1 MQGEGQAVLIAQR
14 RRSQSYWAIS
24 LRRLLRKKIGVA
36 SLTVILI
43 MYGAGI
49 LAPLVT
55 PYGFNDQNLN
65 IAKQPPPG
73 VGAKVVNQTVV
84 DDGERVTPQ
93 RRLTTITLSN
103 AQRKMEVG
111 QATFLDGGANEKI
124 NVGDRLAVVTRT
136 AGSWSHPFGTDRLGR
151 DILTRIIYGLRTTV
165 IITVITLVTGS
176 LVLGI
181 TLGLVA
187 GYFGK
192 LIDSIIMRV
201 GEVTSALP
209 DILLLLIFF
218 FTIRAPLRSWLQG
231 VEDTLGV
238 DLIRLGVADYLVVSL
253 AFAIFSWFGMAR
265 MVRGQVL
272 QARENQYVEAAR
284 SIGVSTPRILIRHVL
299 PNVMGPVI
307 VLVSAGL
314 GAVAGSE
321 VLLSFL
327 GIGVQPPTPSLGL
340 MIFENASLSVLRT
353 NPHLLLFPVGTLSV
367 LLFTFNLL
375 GDAVNDAFNPRTR

>member
-1 MQGEGQAVLIAQR
+1 MQGEGQAVLIAQPQR
-14 RRSQSYWAIS
+14 NRSYWAIS
-24 LRRLLRKKIGVA
+24 LRRLLRKKVGVA
-36 SLTVILI
+36 CLSIIVV

-49 LAPLVT
+49 LAPVVT
-55 PYGFNDQNLN
+55 PYGYNDQNLA
-65 IAKQPPPG
+65 IAKEGPSP
-73 VGAKVVNQTVV
+73 
-84 DDGERVTPQ
+84 
-93 RRLTTITLSN
+93 
-103 AQRKMEVG
+103 
-111 QATFLDGGANEKI
+111 
-124 NVGDRLAVVTRT
+124 
-136 AGSWSHPFGTDRLGR
+136 SHPFGTDRLGR
-151 DILTRIIYGLRTTV
+151 DILTRIIFGLRTTV

-176 LVLGI
+176 LALGI

-192 LIDSIIMRV
+192 LIDSVIMRV

-218 FTIRAPLRSWLQG
+218 ITIRGPLRSWLHG
-231 VEDTLGV
+231 IEDTLDV
-238 DLIRLGVADYLVVSL
+238 EIVKLGVADYLVVSL

-265 MVRGQVL
+265 LVRGQVL

-284 SIGVSTPRILIRHVL
+284 SIGVTTPRILIRHVL

-375 GDAVNDAFNPRTR
+375 GDSVNDAFNPRAR